1 MLLSL
6 CKLSGERGSRQERNH
21 GRISAAP
28 SPSSGSRPPP
38 PWRELL
44 DGTPTFDG
52 ELIVD
57 SLRAELER
65 EWAAL
70 LDAQAA
76 LLASA
81 AKPVAGELEP
91 LALSDERL
99 REPLQLALGSVDAEE
114 ARWREAALALE
125 ARWRTEMHAMT
136 ERWRAEDE
144 ARLRATLEEAG
155 NEGRWRER
163 LRSPPSP
170 PSRAA
175 AGRGCLK
182 LRGTSELC
190 ASRARGGTL
199 ASPARAWARRP
210 ARRHYRHARR
220 GVPAPRPAW
229 AHLHST
235 AAAAAAAA
243 AAVSAAA
250 SARLSFALVGC
261 LHSCGH
267 CSRGSGGARGGASGA
282 RGGGR
287 WAHTEV
293 RRGRCFERCCE
304 RRGRDE
310 GVAGDAS
317 RNLASLQLAYKD
329 VDWADRRNWDCNEH
343 RFAARASQ

>member
-1 MLLSL
+1 M
-6 CKLSGERGSRQERNH
+6 GG
-21 GRISAAP
+21 
-28 SPSSGSRPPP
+28 
-38 PWRELL
+38 
-44 DGTPTFDG
+44 
-52 ELIVD
+52 
-57 SLRAELER
+57 
-65 EWAAL
+65 AL

-155 NEGRWRER
+155 NEGRRREQ
-163 LRSPPSP
+163 LL
-170 PSRAA
+170 A
-175 AGRGCLK
+175 
-182 LRGTSELC
+182 
-190 ASRARGGTL
+190 TL
-199 ASPARAWARRP
+199 ASKPRRGWARLLE
-210 ARRHYRHARR
+210 AAGLR
-220 GVPAPRPAW
+220 GIGAMRVACAWRDTCLACQSVGAAPGTAPGSSCA
-229 AHLHST
+229 AGSPST
-235 AAAAAAAA
+235 AAGVGAPPLHG
-243 AAVSAAA
+243 SSSSRSSSCRLGGGIGSPILRA
-250 SARLSFALVGC
+250 SWLSALVWTLQQRQRRC
-261 LHSCGH
+261 
-267 CSRGSGGARGGASGA
+267 GGARGGASGA

-304 RRGRDE
+304 RRGRDEGVHSNVHSNDE